1 MAIRGQFFPENRR
14 FKRKESV
21 TKRDQQL
28 SLVGGLRYHGRT
40 GVLMASDRQ
49 YRAAIVEFGTLLHAN
64 GFVAATDGNL
74 SVRLDEHHLLVTPTC
89 ICKGRMRPS
98 DMVIVDM
105 EGRRL
110 AGKRHVSSE
119 IGMHLLI
126 YRLRPE
132 IGGIVHAHPPTATG
146 FAASGLGLSSPLVC
160 EVVVGLG
167 SIPLARYGTPGTP
180 ELTDALE
187 PLIPHHDAIL
197 MANHGVVTYG
207 SSLEDAFMKMETVEH
222 FAKIALVTHML
233 GHAQPLGEKEVEK
246 LNEVR
251 LKYNHSAMRRPVA
264 GNGLGTETAAEK
276 TVSSRR

>member
-1 MAIRGQFFPENRR
+1 MSSE
-14 FKRKESV
+14 
-21 TKRDQQL
+21 
-28 SLVGGLRYHGRT
+28 
-40 GVLMASDRQ
+40 RQ
-49 YRAAIVEFGTLLHAN
+49 HRLAIVEYGALLHAN

-74 SVRLDEHHLLVTPTC
+74 SVRLDDDRLLITPTC
-89 ICKGRMRPS
+89 ISKGRMRAS

-105 EGRRL
+105 DGRRVS
-110 AGKRHVSSE
+110 GKRRVSSE

-126 YRLRPE
+126 YRLRPD
-132 IGGIVHAHPPTATG
+132 ISGIVHAHPPTATG

-187 PLIPHHDAIL
+187 PLIPKHDAIL

-207 SSLEDAFMKMETVEH
+207 SSLESAYMKMETVEH

-251 LKYNHSAMRRPVA
+251 HRYHGNIPSRRPVSADDMEDEADPKQTA
-264 GNGLGTETAAEK
+264 G
-276 TVSSRR
+276 SRA